1 MAELNSPFPQ
11 LETDRLLLRQVTPAD
26 TEAIFRI
33 FSDDEVT
40 RYYDLISFSSPEQAQ
55 RLIARLNERFE
66 QGEGIRWGIF
76 QKATG
81 QLIGTCG
88 YNGWVRT
95 SYRASIGYDLARSA
109 WGQGFMTEALQAVL
123 RYGFDTLEIN
133 RVEALVLPGNVQSMR
148 VLEKLGFQAE
158 GNRRGYGYWKNQ
170 FWDLYCFSLLRSDWP

>member
-1 MAELNSPFPQ
+1 MAELSNPFP
-11 LETDRLLLRQVTPAD
+11 LLKTDRLLLRQLAPAD
-26 TEAIFRI
+26 AEAVFQI
-33 FSDDEVT
+33 FSDGEVT
-40 RYYDLISFSSPEQAQ
+40 RYYDIDAFSGLEQAQ

-66 QGEGIRWGIF
+66 HGEGIRWGIV

-81 QLIGTCG
+81 QFIGTCG

-123 RYGFDTLEIN
+123 RYGFDTMALN
-133 RVEALVLPGNVQSMR
+133 RVEALVIPGNIQSMR

-158 GNRRGYGYWKNQ
+158 GIRRGYGYWKDR
-170 FWDLYCFSLLRSDWP
+170 FWDLYCLSLLRSDWT